1 MKYIPKLRSKSPRM
15 YLPLLFKRPKKL
27 SNLSSF
33 LSDSMS
39 GLASISG
46 RHNSS
51 FKTTAVIKI
60 EVLSLRSFLSLYFFW
75 TAFTLFTVQNYP
87 YLSYTGP
94 WHSLLVLPLFTS
106 CFSVSPFKPTLFCY
120 LHTKIVNSRQVRLL
134 CSQDYLLSLIFWTN
148 SKPRIV

>member
-1 MKYIPKLRSKSPRM
+1 MKYIPKLRSKLLRM
-15 YLPLLFKRPKKL
+15 YIPLLFKRPKKL

-33 LSDSMS
+33 LSDSIS

-75 TAFTLFTVQNYP
+75 TAFTSFKVQNDP
-87 YLSYTGP
+87 YLSCP
-94 WHSLLVLPLFTS
+94 RRWHSLLVVPLFTS
-106 CFSVSPFKPTLFCY
+106 CFSVSPFKPKLLSY
-120 LHTKIVNSRQVRLL
+120 LHTKIVNSR
-134 CSQDYLLSLIFWTN
+134 
-148 SKPRIV
+148 

>member
-1 MKYIPKLRSKSPRM
+1 MKYIPKLRSKSLRM
-15 YLPLLFKRPKKL
+15 CLPLLFKRPKKL

-60 EVLSLRSFLSLYFFW
+60 EVLSLRSFLSLY
-75 TAFTLFTVQNYP
+75 
-87 YLSYTGP
+87 LSG
-94 WHSLLVLPLFTS
+94 LLLHYSQFKMIFIYHALGLGI
-106 CFSVSPFKPTLFCY
+106 VS
-120 LHTKIVNSRQVRLL
+120 
-134 CSQDYLLSLIFWTN
+134 
-148 SKPRIV
+148 